1 MRRTTKRLVCVL
13 AVWMLAPYLFAQEHV
28 VATAT
33 THSAT
38 LGSAVPAEK
47 IWADLMVG
55 NHRFVTNKP
64 RVREFVQLR
73 HALTK
78 GQHPQTVVLTCSDS
92 RVPPE
97 LLFDQSLGS
106 LFVVRTAGNVA
117 DAVGRG
123 SIEYAVEHLGASVL
137 VVLGHEKCG
146 AVTAACSGDKTGSPN
161 LEAILDQISPAV
173 SKAKG
178 YAAADAVVESAIRE
192 NVHQSATD
200 ILERSEVLRHAMKDG
215 KLTVIEALY
224 KLESGEVD
232 RVGKLAVVEP
242 AAKLDIGD
250 VVRVE

>member
-1 MRRTTKRLVCVL
+1 
-13 AVWMLAPYLFAQEHV
+13 
-28 VATAT
+28 
-33 THSAT
+33 
-38 LGSAVPAEK
+38 
-47 IWADLMVG
+47 
-55 NHRFVTNKP
+55 
-64 RVREFVQLR
+64 
-73 HALTK
+73 
-78 GQHPQTVVLTCSDS
+78 
-92 RVPPE
+92 
-97 LLFDQSLGS
+97 
-106 LFVVRTAGNVA
+106 
-117 DAVGRG
+117 
-123 SIEYAVEHLGASVL
+123 VL

-146 AVTAACSGDKTGSPN
+146 AVTAACSGDKAGSPN

-224 KLESGEVD
+224 KMESGEVV